1 MIACLAISHY
11 TTAHYKKS
19 LFAALG
25 KILRS
30 NMSKPRTEKHTV
42 EYLDTLALQ
51 STHPAVKKLKR
62 QGSEPSIHGNKVWR
76 SSFVLMNYMEDYP
89 LPKRAR
95 VLDIGC
101 GWGLTGIY
109 MARRFDARVTGIDAD
124 ADVQPFLDAQADING
139 VKIKFEKKKFHQI
152 RKKDMAGVHTIIG
165 GDVCFWDELVQP
177 LYRLVDR
184 AMKSGVKQVLIA
196 DPGRSPFWEL
206 AERCEE
212 KFNASVVEHRISKPY
227 KTSKHILV
235 VRPG

>member
-1 MIACLAISHY
+1 
-11 TTAHYKKS
+11 
-19 LFAALG
+19 
-25 KILRS
+25 
-30 NMSKPRTEKHTV
+30 MSKPRTEKHTV

-62 QGSEPSIHGNKVWR
+62 QGKEPSVHGNKVWR

-89 LPKRAR
+89 LPKKAR

-109 MARRFDARVTGIDAD
+109 MARRFNARVVGIDAD
-124 ADVQPFLDAQADING
+124 AEVKPFLDAQAEING

-177 LYRLVDR
+177 LYRLVNR

-206 AERCEE
+206 AELCEE
-212 KFNASVVEHRISKPY
+212 KFNASVVEHRISTPY
-227 KTSKHILV
+227 KTSKQILV